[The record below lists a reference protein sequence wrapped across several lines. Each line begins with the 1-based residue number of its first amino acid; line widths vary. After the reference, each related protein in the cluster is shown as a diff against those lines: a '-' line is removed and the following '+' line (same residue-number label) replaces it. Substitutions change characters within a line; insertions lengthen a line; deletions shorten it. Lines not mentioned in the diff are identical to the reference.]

1 MALQMVPFPAGSAP
15 RLEAWLDAPHV
26 ARWWKPERSRPAL
39 EAIRTGRP
47 LPGGGRAWRIDLDGR
62 PVGYAEDG
70 DPAAQPGA
78 WAAED
83 GVGAGTRTLAL
94 LLGEADAVNRKHGRE
109 AIRVL
114 TGMLFA
120 EPGIDRVVA
129 APHPDNWA
137 AVIAFKRAG
146 FRERGR
152 RQFPDGPVM
161 VLTAAKAVWKG

>member
-1 MALQMVPFPAGSAP
+1 MEVIPFPADSAP
-15 RLEAWLDAPHV
+15 RLQAWLDAPHV
-26 ARWWKPERSRPAL
+26 ARWWRPERSLPVL
-39 EAIRTGRP
+39 EAMRAGRP
-47 LPGGGRAWRIDLDGR
+47 LPAGLRAWRIDLDGR

-70 DPAAQPGA
+70 DPAAQPGS
-78 WAAED
+78 WATEE

-94 LLGEADAVNRKHGRE
+94 LLGEADAVNRRHGRE
-109 AIRVL
+109 AIREL
-114 TGMLFA
+114 TARLFA

-152 RQFPDGPVM
+152 RQFPGGPVM
-161 VLTAAKAVWKG
+161 VLTAAKAVWKP